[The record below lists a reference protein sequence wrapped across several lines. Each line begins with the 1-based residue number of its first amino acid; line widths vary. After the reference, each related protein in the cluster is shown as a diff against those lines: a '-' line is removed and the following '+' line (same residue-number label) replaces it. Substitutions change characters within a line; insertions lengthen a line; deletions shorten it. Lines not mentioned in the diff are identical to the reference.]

1 MRGRFEGWY
10 YKHQTNI
17 GVNGASKSLAVI
29 PGRAVDRAFV
39 LVITDNKSYHISYPL
54 YEYHND
60 GNRLRVGRNTF
71 TSSGVSL
78 DIARP
83 ELSLYGYIAY
93 TGLTPIGGDI
103 MGPFKYF
110 PMECRHGVI
119 SMNHTLRGLVILDG
133 ETHDFTGGRGYIES
147 DSGRSFPKWY
157 TWVQCNAFDEDCSIM
172 ASVAR
177 IPFYGLRFWGCICVV
192 WLNGREYR
200 LATYNGAKILRRQR
214 GEIELRQGKYSLVVS
229 VDDIAGHKLPAPQ
242 SGKMDRHIRET
253 LSCPAWFRF
262 MEGNCCLFEGGSD
275 YASYECMLD
284 G

>member
-1 MRGRFEGWY
+1 MLTESRSY
-10 YKHQTNI
+10 YIEYPLSEYHKGDI
-17 GVNGASKSLAVI
+17 IRVGASTFSQC
-29 PGRAVDRAFV
+29 G
-39 LVITDNKSYHISYPL
+39 IT
-54 YEYHND
+54 
-60 GNRLRVGRNTF
+60 
-71 TSSGVSL
+71 L
-78 DIARP
+78 DIRRP
-83 ELSLYGYIAY
+83 EITLIGEIDYS
-93 TGLTPIGGDI
+93 GLTPIRSDI
-103 MGPFKYF
+103 MGPFKFF
-110 PMECRHGVI
+110 PMECRHAII
-119 SMNHTLRGLVILDG
+119 SMRHALSGVLTLNGDEL
-133 ETHDFTGGRGYIES
+133 DFTGGVGYIES
-147 DSGRSFPKWY
+147 DSGRSFPSGY
-157 TWVQCNAFDEDCSIM
+157 AWVHSGDFARECSVM